1 MNDFES
7 ELKKQTVRQI
17 PSHWR
22 GQILSG
28 AARDLSLAMRGR
40 KASWSWREL
49 FWPAPKVWAG
59 IAAAWVLVFFLN
71 VSSGTPAEITTVASS
86 ASGIDRVQGFE
97 ERRRLLVE
105 LLAPAESVEETPL
118 APRRRS
124 DKSPEAFAV

>member
-17 PSHWR
+17 PAHWR
-22 GQILSG
+22 RQILSHAESDRRDETG
-28 AARDLSLAMRGR
+28 AH
-40 KASWSWREL
+40 KPSWSWREL

-71 VSSGTPAEITTVASS
+71 VSSGTPAETTTVASS

-105 LLAPAESVEETPL
+105 LLAPAETVEETPL

-124 DKSPEAFAV
+124 DKSPETFAV